1 MLGEETTQESV
12 NEDDA
17 KYQQVGSEQKCSF
30 EMKSRSLT
38 QRHLSLNLKDRTG
51 SLTWLTLK

>member
-17 KYQQVGSEQKCSF
+17 KHQQVGSEQKCSF
-30 EMKSRSLT
+30 EMKPHSLT
-38 QRHLSLNLKDRTG
+38 QRHLSLNLKD
-51 SLTWLTLK
+51 